1 MNYIRTLVSGRKQ
14 RFIDRKYNLDLSYI
28 TPRLIAMAF
37 PGDGFEKIIRND
49 IEDVSNF
56 LRERH
61 GKNYIII
68 NLSGKQY
75 DKDKF
80 NNNVKKNIYIIF
92 YIGIRL

>member
-1 MNYIRTLVSGRKQ
+1 MNSIRTLVSGRKQ
-14 RFIDRKYNLDLSYI
+14 RFIDRKYNLDLSYV

-56 LRERH
+56 LSERH
-61 GKNYIII
+61 GKNYIVI

-75 DKDKF
+75 DKSKF
-80 NNNVKKNIYIIF
+80 NNNVKKIYIIIF
-92 YIGIRL
+92 IGI

>member
-14 RFIDRKYNLDLSYI
+14 RFIDRKYNLDLSYV

-56 LRERH
+56 LSERH
-61 GKNYIII
+61 GKNYIVI

-75 DKDKF
+75 DKSKF
-80 NNNVKKNIYIIF
+80 NNNVKKIYIIIF
-92 YIGIRL
+92 IGI